1 MVRRDCVTAMAR
13 SVGAE
18 CAQITGLL
26 HLAWPVLRI
35 NDKHVQRFDRAR
47 DLVVESEYFLAR
59 GAYEAGTSLID
70 AKGQQFEVLAIRD
83 GNLRKI
89 EHIDVLG
96 PWGTSMGRRLLSRLT
111 DAWRIDVALSDPLPC
126 SLEQIK
132 RLLIDCMES
141 PQSADSMQ
149 FEVPDARKQFLTAVL
164 AASDA
169 AELLGLL
176 KLPEPEDALDV
187 L

>member
-1 MVRRDCVTAMAR
+1 MASRDCEMSLASGASEELATVRAMTASAIGDDRTVLLLLPVKKEMYPLNTAAFTR
-13 SVGAE
+13 
-18 CAQITGLL
+18 AQASRRK
-26 HLAWPVLRI
+26 LASDYRNALVL
-35 NDKHVQRFDRAR
+35 D
-47 DLVVESEYFLAR
+47 
-59 GAYEAGTSLID
+59 
-70 AKGQQFEVLAIRD
+70 RD

-96 PWGTSMGRRLLSRLT
+96 PWGTSMGRKLLSRLT
-111 DAWRIDVALSDPLPC
+111 DAWSIDVVLSDPLTC
-126 SLEQIK
+126 SLEQVK

-149 FEVPDARKQFLTAVL
+149 FEVSGARKQFLTSVL
-164 AASDA
+164 AASSA

-176 KLPEPEDALDV
+176 RLPEPEDALDV

>member
-1 MVRRDCVTAMAR
+1 
-13 SVGAE
+13 
-18 CAQITGLL
+18 
-26 HLAWPVLRI
+26 
-35 NDKHVQRFDRAR
+35 
-47 DLVVESEYFLAR
+47 
-59 GAYEAGTSLID
+59 
-70 AKGQQFEVLAIRD
+70 
-83 GNLRKI
+83 LRKI

-149 FEVPDARKQFLTAVL
+149 FEVPGARKQFLTAVL